1 MEIKAFA
8 GYRFDPAVVG
18 DVGKCIAPP
27 YDVID
32 EKMLASLTA
41 RSDYNIAKITRPKA
55 SPTDDEHNNQ
65 YTRAGKQLKQW
76 FEQGVLKK
84 DRRDSVYAYVQD
96 FDIAGAH
103 LRRSGFIALGKL
115 EEFGSGVQPHE
126 KTLDGPKA
134 DRLKL
139 LRAKG
144 ANLGQ
149 IFLLYDDPEKVADG
163 LIAKAA
169 SRPALLDFVDDDG
182 VRHRLYAI
190 DEPAEIG
197 RLTAMMAAQPTIIA
211 DGHHRYE
218 VALQYS
224 RESGKPSAKY
234 RMMTFVN
241 MRNEG
246 LIILGTHRLLVQMA
260 GFAVGKMLASISGSF
275 EVTRNAFASAGEKA
289 AARAKMHEQ
298 MAEAFR
304 KGKNAFGLYAADG
317 AFYTLT
323 LKDAAAMDE
332 FAAMSKAA
340 RSLDVNVLHK
350 LILDKHLGIG
360 DKQLAGQSN
369 LEYVKDFAHY
379 IDAAV
384 AKVDAGQAQALF
396 WMNPTRIEQVRS
408 VAAVGE
414 KMPQK
419 STFFYPKIFT
429 GLVVNKL

>member
-1 MEIKAFA
+1 MEIKAFQ

-32 EKMLASLTA
+32 DKMLATLTA
-41 RSDYNIAKITRPKA
+41 RSEYNVARVTRPQPK
-55 SPTDDEHNNQ
+55 PDDNEHDNQ
-65 YTRAGKQLKQW
+65 YTRAGKQLRQW
-76 FEQGVLKK
+76 FEKGVMKK
-84 DRRDSVYAYVQD
+84 DRRESVYAYVQD
-96 FDIAGAH
+96 FDIAGRH
-103 LRRSGFIALGKL
+103 YRRSGFIALGKL

-134 DRLKL
+134 DRLKM

-149 IFLLYDDPEKVADG
+149 IFMLYDDPEKVADG
-163 LIAKAA
+163 LIVKAA
-169 SRPALLDFVDDDG
+169 SRPALLDAVDDDG

-190 DEPAEIG
+190 DDPAEIG
-197 RLTAMMAAQPTIIA
+197 RLVAMMASQPTIIA

-218 VALQYS
+218 VALQYM
-224 RESGKPSAKY
+224 RETGKPSAKY

-246 LIILGTHRLLVQMA
+246 LIILGTHRLLVQLA
-260 GFAVGKMLASISGSF
+260 GFSAGRILGSLNGSF
-275 EVTRNAFASAGEKA
+275 EVLRNSFSSADDKS

-298 MAEAFR
+298 MAEGFR
-304 KGKNAFGLYAADG
+304 KGKNAFGLYCGDG
-317 AFYTLT
+317 AFTTLT

-332 FAAMSKAA
+332 FATMSKAA

-369 LEYVKDFAHY
+369 LEYVKDFPNC
-379 IDAAV
+379 IEAAL

-396 WMNPTRIEQVRS
+396 WMNPTRIEQVRA

>member
-1 MEIKAFA
+1 MEIKAFQ

-41 RSDYNIAKITRPKA
+41 RSEYNVARVTRPQPK
-55 SPTDDEHNNQ
+55 PGDNEQDNQ
-65 YTRAGKQLKQW
+65 YTRAGKLLKQW
-76 FEQGVLKK
+76 FEKGVMKK

-103 LRRSGFIALGKL
+103 YRRSGFIALGKL

-134 DRLKL
+134 DRLKM

-169 SRPALLDFVDDDG
+169 SRPALLDAVDDDG

-190 DEPAEIG
+190 DDPGEIG
-197 RLTAMMAAQPTIIA
+197 RLTAMMAPQPTIIA

-218 VALQYS
+218 VALQYM
-224 RESGKPSAKY
+224 RETGKPSAKY

-260 GFAVGKMLASISGSF
+260 GFSAGKILGSLNGSF
-275 EVTRNAFASAGEKA
+275 EVMRNVFASENEKLT
-289 AARAKMHEQ
+289 ARAKMHEQ

-317 AFYTLT
+317 AFTTLT
-323 LKDAAAMDE
+323 LKDASAMDE
-332 FAAMSKAA
+332 FATMSKAA

-369 LEYVKDFAHY
+369 LEYVKDFPHCIETAL
-379 IDAAV
+379 
-384 AKVDAGQAQALF
+384 AKVDAGQAQAMF
-396 WMNPTRIEQVRS
+396 WMNPTRIEQVRA

>member
-1 MEIKAFA
+1 MEIKAFQ

-18 DVGKCIAPP
+18 NVGNCIAPP

-32 EKMLASLTA
+32 DRMLESLLA
-41 RSDYNIAKITRPKA
+41 KSEYNIARVTRPKPA
-55 SPTDDEHNNQ
+55 AGDTETNNQ
-65 YTRAGKQLKQW
+65 DTRTGKLFRQW
-76 FEQGVLKK
+76 FDHGVMKK
-84 DRRDSVYAYVQD
+84 DRRENIYAYVQD
-96 FDIAGAH
+96 FDISGKH
-103 LRRSGFIALGKL
+103 YRRSGFIALGKL

-126 KTLDGPKA
+126 KTLDGPKT
-134 DRLKL
+134 DRLKM
-139 LRAKG
+139 LRAKN

-149 IFLLYDDPEKVADG
+149 IFMLYDDPEKVADT

-190 DEPAEIG
+190 DDAGEIE
-197 RLTAMMAAQPTIIA
+197 RLVRMMASQPTIIA

-218 VALQYS
+218 VALLYA
-224 RESGKPSAKY
+224 RETGKPSAQY

-246 LIILGTHRLLVQMA
+246 LIILGTHRLLVQLP
-260 GFAVGKMLASISGSF
+260 GFVVSEMLQSLDDSF
-275 EVTRNAFASAGEKA
+275 EITRSTFARAEEKA
-289 AARAKMHEQ
+289 AARATMHEQ

-304 KGKNAFGLYAADG
+304 KGRNAFGLYAADG
-317 AFYTLT
+317 AFYTLV
-323 LKDAAAMDE
+323 LRDIAAMDE
-332 FAAMSKAA
+332 FTNMSKAA

-350 LILDKHLGIG
+350 LILDKVLGIG

-369 LEYVKDFAHY
+369 LEYVKDFPRY

-384 AKVDAGQAQALF
+384 ARVDDRKAQALF
-396 WMNPTRIEQVRS
+396 WMNPTRIEQVRA

>member
-1 MEIKAFA
+1 MEIKAFQ

-18 DVGKCIAPP
+18 DAGKCIAPP

-41 RSDYNIAKITRPKA
+41 RSEYNIAKITRPQAK
-55 SPTDDEHNNQ
+55 SGDTDQDNQ
-65 YTRAGKQLKQW
+65 YTRAGKLLKQW
-76 FEQGVLKK
+76 FEQGALKK
-84 DRRDSVYAYVQD
+84 DRRDTVYAYVQD
-96 FDIAGAH
+96 FDIAGKH

-134 DRLKL
+134 DRIKL
-139 LRAKG
+139 LRAKN
-144 ANLGQ
+144 AHLGQ
-149 IFLLYDDPEKVADG
+149 IFMLYDDPEKVADT

-190 DEPAEIG
+190 DDSAEVAK
-197 RLTAMMAAQPTIIA
+197 LTAMMAVQPTIIA

-218 VALQYS
+218 VALQYA
-224 RESGKPSAKY
+224 RETGKPSAQY

-246 LIILGTHRLLVQMA
+246 LIILGTHRLLVQMP
-260 GFAVGKMLASISGSF
+260 GFTVGKLLASINGSF
-275 EVTRNAFASAGEKA
+275 ELITNKFASAAEKSA
-289 AARAKMHEQ
+289 ALTKMHEQ
-298 MAEAFR
+298 MADAFR

-317 AFYTLT
+317 AFYTLI
-323 LKDAAAMDE
+323 LMDVATMNE
-332 FAAMSKAA
+332 FAAMSNAA

-369 LEYVKDFAHY
+369 LEYVKDFPHY
-379 IDAAV
+379 IDAAI
-384 AKVDAGQAQALF
+384 AKVDAGKAQALF
-396 WMNPTRIEQVRS
+396 WMNPTRIEQVRA

>member
-41 RSDYNIAKITRPKA
+41 RSEYNIAQVTRPLPK
-55 SPTDDEHNNQ
+55 PGDNEHDNQ

-76 FEQGVLKK
+76 FEKGVMKK

-96 FDIAGAH
+96 FDIAGQH
-103 LRRSGFIALGKL
+103 YRRSGFIALGKL

-134 DRLKL
+134 DRLKM

-169 SRPALLDFVDDDG
+169 SRPALLDAVDDDG
-182 VRHRLYAI
+182 VRHRLYPI
-190 DEPAEIG
+190 DDPTEIG
-197 RLTAMMAAQPTIIA
+197 RLTAMMASQPTIIA

-218 VALQYS
+218 VALQYM
-224 RESGKPSAKY
+224 RETGKPSAKY

-246 LIILGTHRLLVQMA
+246 LIILGTHRLLVQLP
-260 GFAVGKMLASISGSF
+260 GFSAGKMLASISGSF
-275 EVTRNAFASAGEKA
+275 EVMRNAFASAGEKA

-332 FAAMSKAA
+332 FTTMSKAA

-369 LEYVKDFAHY
+369 LEYVKDFPHCIETAL
-379 IDAAV
+379 D
-384 AKVDAGQAQALF
+384 KVDAGGAQALF
-396 WMNPTRIEQVRS
+396 WMNPTRIEQVRA